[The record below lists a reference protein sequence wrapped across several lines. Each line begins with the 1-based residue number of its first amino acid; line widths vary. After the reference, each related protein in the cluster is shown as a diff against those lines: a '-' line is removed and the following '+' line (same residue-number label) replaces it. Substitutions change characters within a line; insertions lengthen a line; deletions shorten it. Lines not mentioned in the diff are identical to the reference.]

1 MYTLY
6 DPTFTVEYTDQDE
19 VIVYANGQEV
29 AQEIIPGIEKEQILF
44 DKAIELLSQ
53 VYPPHNYI
61 SAQEAANMFGLL
73 RGSIHYLME
82 KHMVINYHYVVIG
95 KGKFLTPEGIK
106 AIERNKE
113 KND

>member
-6 DPTFTVEYTDQDE
+6 DPAFTVEYTDQDE
-19 VIVYANGQEV
+19 VVVYHKGKEI
-29 AQEIIPGIEKEQILF
+29 AQAVIPGIEKEQVLL

-53 VYPPHNYI
+53 VYPDHGYV